1 MKIVF
6 LGTPDFAV
14 ASLQALVES
23 THQVVGVVT
32 MPDKKAGRGR
42 KLTASP
48 VKEFAVNHGIPV
60 LQPTNLKAP
69 EFVEELKALQA
80 DLQVVVAFRM
90 LPEVVWNMPRLGTI
104 NVHASL
110 LPQYRGAAPIN
121 WAIIN
126 GETETGVTTFQLQ
139 HKIDTGNIL
148 LQEKLPITKSD
159 NAGTIHDQLMVLGA
173 QLLIKT
179 VNGIDQQTIQPIPQ
193 EEVQI
198 QEEKEAPKIFKSTCY
213 IDWSQSN
220 EQVDCFIRGLAP
232 YPAALARLV
241 TDTEETFD
249 LKIYEAS
256 SSTESLAMGEV
267 KQTSSS
273 LFVGCSVGTV
283 EITELQFPG
292 KKRMPT
298 EAFLRGFK
306 NQFVRAIS
314 EIEG

>member
-148 LQEKLPITKSD
+148 LQEKLPITRSD

-198 QEEKEAPKIFKSTCY
+198 LEEKEAPKIFKSTCY

-249 LKIYEAS
+249 LKIYKAS

-306 NQFVRAIS
+306 NKFIRAIS

>member
-23 THQVVGVVT
+23 SHDVVGVVT

-48 VKEFAVNHGIPV
+48 VKEFAVQHNIPV

-90 LPEVVWNMPRLGTI
+90 LPEVVWNMPALGTI

-148 LQEKLPITKSD
+148 LQEKLPIGKSD
-159 NAGTIHDQLMVLGA
+159 TAGTIHDKLMVLGA

-179 VNGIDQQTIQPIPQ
+179 VNGIDEKNIEPIPQ
-193 EEVQI
+193 EDVSI

-213 IDWSQSN
+213 INWSKTNQ
-220 EQVDCFIRGLAP
+220 EIDCFIRGLAP

-241 TDTEETFD
+241 TNTEETFD
-249 LKIYEAS
+249 LKIYNATC
-256 SSTESLAMGEV
+256 STEKLAIGEV

-273 LFVGCSVGTV
+273 IWVGCSVGSI

-306 NQFVRAIS
+306 NQFVNSIS
-314 EIEG
+314 EIEE